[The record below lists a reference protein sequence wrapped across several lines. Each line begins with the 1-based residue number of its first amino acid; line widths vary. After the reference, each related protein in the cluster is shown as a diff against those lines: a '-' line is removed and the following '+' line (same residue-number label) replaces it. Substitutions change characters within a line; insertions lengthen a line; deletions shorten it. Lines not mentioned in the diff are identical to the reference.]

1 MIRRPPRSTRTDTL
15 FPYTTLFRSPLPGQL
30 AALREAAGV
39 LTGDKVWAGHQGHQ
53 AAATFAEMEAA
64 AGEGPRDTDPRS
76 FVFLLQQVLSNTAIR
91 PPQGGHPRIA
101 ILGLLEVRLQQ
112 AELMILGGLNA
123 GSWPALP
130 SLDPWLAPMIRHAQ
144 IGIASCRESVRQ
156 SV

>member
-1 MIRRPPRSTRTDTL
+1 MLAPLEAAIVQGI
-15 FPYTTLFRSPLPGQL
+15 PLPGQL
-30 AALREAAGV
+30 AALREAAGT

-101 ILGLLEVRLQQ
+101 ILGLLEARLHP
-112 AELMILGGLNA
+112 ADLMILGGLNE
-123 GSWPALP
+123 GPWPALRSP
-130 SLDPWLAPMIRHAQ
+130 DPCLSTKLSLKRGLPPIQR
-144 IGIASCRESVRQ
+144 R
-156 SV
+156 